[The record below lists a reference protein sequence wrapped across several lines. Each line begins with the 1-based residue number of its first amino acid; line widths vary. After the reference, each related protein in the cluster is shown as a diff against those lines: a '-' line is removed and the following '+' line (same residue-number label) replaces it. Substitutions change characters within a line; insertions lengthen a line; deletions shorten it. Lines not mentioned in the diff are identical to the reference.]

1 MSEAA
6 SQLSDTLRAPLPDAF
21 DRLTDADH
29 TELDR
34 LLQQAMARRRANLDA
49 AIGSSLDFVPRLMR
63 PAVKKALG
71 L

>member
-1 MSEAA
+1 MSHAA
-6 SQLSDTLRAPLPDAF
+6 RQLADTLRAPLPADF
-21 DRLTDADH
+21 DRLPETDL

-34 LLQQAMARRRANLDA
+34 LLRAALTRRGDNLDA
-49 AIGSSLDFVPRLMR
+49 AIASSLDFVPRLMR